1 MSSIELLVQAVDKD
15 SNCEDEQSDDQVS
28 SDDSSSYKSPE
39 IDSDELAAMGDNDLV
54 WSRLLANQHMTHR
67 RENQLY

>member
-15 SNCEDEQSDDQVS
+15 SNCDEDNDGDQSS

-54 WSRLLANQHMTHR
+54 WSHLC
-67 RENQLY
+67 